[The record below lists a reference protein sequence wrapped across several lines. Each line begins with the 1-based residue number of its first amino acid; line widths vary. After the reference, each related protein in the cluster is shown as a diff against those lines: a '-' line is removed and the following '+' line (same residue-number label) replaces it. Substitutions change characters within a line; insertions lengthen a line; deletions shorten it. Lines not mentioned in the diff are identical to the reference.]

1 MSKIEEYQDFVAMM
15 DFHEVADQHA
25 AATLARKAAEE
36 SRIEGDFGQQAHFEE
51 CAEAHEE
58 AAQNL

>member
-1 MSKIEEYQDFVAMM
+1 MSNKAEEYQDFVAMM

-36 SRIEGDFGQQAHFEE
+36 AKV
-51 CAEAHEE
+51 AWEAGASNE
-58 AAQNL
+58 LR